1 MMAFESSEAMKP
13 RNKRGNR
20 RARTAP
26 ERRNRRRRSS
36 GVDVTL
42 IQWMLSMTPEQRLQ
56 TLENTIW
63 SLMRLKHGTGQT

>member
-1 MMAFESSEAMKP
+1 MMAFGFSEAMKLR
-13 RNKRGNR
+13 RNRGNR
-20 RARTAP
+20 RAKVSP
-26 ERRNRRRRSS
+26 ERGNRRRRGT

-63 SLMRLKHGTGQT
+63 SLMRLKHGAGQT

>member
-1 MMAFESSEAMKP
+1 MKL
-13 RNKRGNR
+13 RMDRDNIK
-20 RARTAP
+20 AKATP
-26 ERRNRRRRSS
+26 ERRNRRHWGS

-63 SLMRLKHGTGQT
+63 SLMRLKHGTGKT